1 MQNAAKTYFQTQV
14 TTTTQGDILILLFD
28 GAIKYLTQARE
39 KIAEKN
45 YAQKGIL
52 ISKAMDI
59 LTELQGS
66 LNAQK
71 GGELAGNLQRLYFYC
86 NTQLLQ
92 ANLKMDV
99 NIIDEVLHILT
110 GLRDAFNQANN
121 QFDAKAQ
128 AAQTAQTIAPKPA
141 VPQAAMSSAEP
152 VPGDATKPA
161 MNVYAI
167 PRRPAAPA
175 APAAPANPTPA
186 KAQTPR
192 PAPADAA
199 SAAVQ
204 APVAREAAASM
215 VPPAARTVKR
225 AFAAYTG
232 AQKPQP

>member
-14 TTTTQGDILILLFD
+14 STTSQGDILILLFD

-52 ISKAMDI
+52 ISKVMDI

-86 NTQLLQ
+86 NTQLLK

-99 NIIDEVLHILT
+99 GIVDEVMQILT
-110 GLRDAFNQANN
+110 GLRDAFSQANT

-128 AAQTAQTIAPKPA
+128 AAQAAVPKPVVLQAPK
-141 VPQAAMSSAEP
+141 VSAETASSDKAK
-152 VPGDATKPA
+152 PGL
-161 MNVYAI
+161 NVYAI
-167 PRRPAAPA
+167 PRRSAGPSAP
-175 APAAPANPTPA
+175 
-186 KAQTPR
+186 AQTPR
-192 PAPADAA
+192 PAEAGADA
-199 SAAVQ
+199 SAVGQ
-204 APVAREAAASM
+204 APIAREAATM
-215 VPPAARTVKR
+215 VPPAARTVKK
-225 AFAAYTG
+225 AFAAYAG
-232 AQKPQP
+232 AQKPQSEG